1 MNIIQKPSPNFND
14 RKGQEITHII
24 LHYTGMKTA
33 QDALEKLCD
42 KTSEVSA
49 HYTIDEAGKI
59 YQHVDEKN
67 RAWHAGD
74 AYWHGKRDI
83 NSRSI
88 GIEIVNRGHKHGYH
102 EFPNTQI
109 QSVINLCL
117 QIQERHRIEHVL
129 AHSDIA
135 PMRKEDPG
143 ELFPWKKLAENDIG
157 IWPSVAD
164 EDFVKSSSMDL
175 MKALQDFGYK
185 AEDSEKMILAF
196 QRHFVP
202 EVFELGREG
211 KPTSLTKAR
220 LYALLANH
228 LIS

>member
-33 QDALEKLCD
+33 QDALERLCD
-42 KTSEVSA
+42 EASQISA
-49 HYTIDEAGKI
+49 HYTIDKVGKI
-59 YQHVDEKN
+59 YQHVDEEN
-67 RAWHAGD
+67 RAWHAGIG
-74 AYWHGKRDI
+74 YWRGQSDI

-88 GIEIVNRGHKHGYH
+88 GIEIVNLGHEHGYE
-102 EFPNTQI
+102 EFPDTQI
-109 QSVINLCL
+109 DAVISLCL
-117 QIQERHRIEHVL
+117 QIQKRYKIEHVL

-135 PMRKEDPG
+135 PMRKIDPG
-143 ELFPWKKLAENDIG
+143 ERFPWKKLAQSNIG

-164 EDFVKSSSMDL
+164 EDFIKSSTMDL
-175 MKALQDFGYK
+175 VRALQDYGYR
-185 AEDSEKMILAF
+185 AENDEKLITAF
-196 QRHFVP
+196 QRHYVP
-202 EVFELGREG
+202 EVFGEG
-211 KPTSLTKAR
+211 KEGRPTSLTKAR